1 MALLSVPSTRKLKTI
16 NLFVTGT
23 KERLC
28 WLVPMEAL
36 DQIRVKDKCEDYEL
50 CHSAGAG
57 VHQDIC
63 NEDECV
69 QHQVDEPYGR
79 RS

>member
-1 MALLSVPSTRKLKTI
+1 M
-16 NLFVTGT
+16 
-23 KERLC
+23 
-28 WLVPMEAL
+28 PMEAL
-36 DQIRVKDKCEDYEL
+36 DQIRVKDECDDYEL
-50 CHSAGAG
+50 GHAMGAC

-69 QHQVDEPYGR
+69 QYYVNEPYGR